1 MDALQAG
8 STEPSTFAL
17 VGNPNA
23 GKTTLFNQLT
33 GLRQKVGNYA
43 GVTVEKKEGTCFS
56 QHGHPLNLIDLPGV
70 YSLASNSPDEA
81 ITRKVLLGHEPGTP
95 RPHAILAIVDASL
108 LDRHLYLVLRLLELG
123 QPTIVVLNMI
133 DVAENKGLKIDIS
146 GLSHLLGTPVVAV
159 QATQPKSLLPLRLAM
174 SRLLTTP
181 PAHALLTIDELA
193 EPLQALATYG
203 VTHRGL
209 SPKIA
214 ESEALLCLSA
224 PASCPFYPQ
233 NKQWVTLL
241 EAYRSQL
248 HTHCPHW
255 RDTLINRRYAQVA
268 GICERTI
275 TRAAGIPKTT
285 LTERIDS
292 LALHPLWGG
301 LGLLLILGVLFYII
315 FAVAEIPKGWIEGG
329 LAALG
334 DYGEGLLP
342 VGELRSLV
350 VHGIIAGVGGILAF
364 LPQILLLFLGIG
376 LLESSGYLARATF
389 ILDRPMQRVGLQ
401 GRSFIPFLSSYACAI
416 PGIMAT
422 RTIESTADRLATI
435 FIAPWASCSARLPVY
450 LVMLGVMSPTINNS
464 PFLKATCL
472 LGLYLLGT
480 FSAFA
485 MAWLLRSSLLKG
497 ETGPTI
503 IELPLYRR
511 PVLSFVLWEM
521 WLRAKLFVVRAGTVI
536 LGLSIVLWYALS
548 HPILPDANPAAQ
560 LAGSYAGQ
568 FGHLI
573 EPLLSPLGFDW
584 RIAIGLIASFAAREV
599 FVSTM
604 AIIYGVGTATEVG
617 LEAALRTHTNSAGLN
632 TFTPLVCVSLLVFF
646 VYAMQCVST
655 LAIVRRET
663 NSWRWP
669 IFQLIA
675 MTAIAYLASLIVYQG
690 GQLLGLS

>member
-1 MDALQAG
+1 MDVLQTG
-8 STEPSTFAL
+8 SAEPLSFAL
-17 VGNPNA
+17 VGNPNS

-56 QHGHPLNLIDLPGV
+56 QHGHPLNLIDLPGI
-70 YSLASNSPDEA
+70 YSLASSSPDEA
-81 ITRKVLLGHEPGTP
+81 ITRKVLLGHETGTP
-95 RPHAILAIVDASL
+95 SPHGILAIVDASL

-123 QPTIVVLNMI
+123 RPTIVVLNMI
-133 DVAENKGLKIDIS
+133 DVAESKGLKIDIS

-159 QATQPKSLLPLRLAM
+159 QATQPKSLLPLRLLM
-174 SRLLTTP
+174 SRLLTP
-181 PAHALLTIDELA
+181 PIHTLLTIDELS
-193 EPLQALATYG
+193 EPIQALTAYG
-203 VTHRGL
+203 ATHRNL
-209 SPKIA
+209 SLKIA

-233 NKQWVTLL
+233 DKQWVALL
-241 EAYRSQL
+241 ETYRSQL

-275 TRAAGIPKTT
+275 TRTTGIPKTT

-292 LALHPLWGG
+292 WALHPLWGG
-301 LGLLLILGVLFYII
+301 IGLLFILGLLFYII
-315 FAVAEIPKGWIEGG
+315 FAIAEIPKGWIEEG
-329 LAALG
+329 LTALG
-334 DYGEGLLP
+334 AYIETLLP
-342 VGELRSLV
+342 VGELRSLI
-350 VHGIIAGVGGILAF
+350 VHGIIAGAGGILAF
-364 LPQILLLFLGIG
+364 LPQILLLFLGVG

-485 MAWLLRSSLLKG
+485 MAWLLRSSLLKS

-511 PVLSFVLWEM
+511 PLLSFVLWEM
-521 WLRAKLFVVRAGTVI
+521 WLRAKLFLMRAGTVI
-536 LGLSIVLWYALS
+536 LGLSILLWYTLS
-548 HPILPDANPAAQ
+548 HPILPDASPTAQ

-568 FGHLI
+568 FGHFI

-604 AIIYGVGTATEVG
+604 AIIYGVGTASEVG

-632 TFTPLVCVSLLVFF
+632 TFTPLVCISLLVFF

-655 LAIVRRET
+655 LAIVHRET

-669 IFQLIA
+669 IFQLIS